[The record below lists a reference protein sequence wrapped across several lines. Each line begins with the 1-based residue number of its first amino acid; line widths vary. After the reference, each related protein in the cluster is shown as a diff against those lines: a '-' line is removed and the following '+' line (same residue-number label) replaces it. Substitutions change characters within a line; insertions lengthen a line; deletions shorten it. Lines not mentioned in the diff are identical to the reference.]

1 MDQDKLEVE
10 TSDNNLAVMSADS
23 NLNAMSTVIIKF
35 IYRGSIICTDSF
47 RINTIIAEVKTKMS
61 EVFHED
67 IEIEKDGAVIDDDV
81 TLTELGAIPLGTIEL
96 ELKSCSGV
104 DLNKIYRPPPIPTI
118 DVIMVRIFQG
128 KKQVKEFVVEIE
140 KSEQIKPWLGG
151 YRNKITNVLYHHAAT
166 QTIFMK
172 KNQVPRNNQ
181 CVQTPIFP
189 LKQSETNTMTNRTI
203 QTRSSYFPEIDDVFR
218 NVSYK
223 PYETY
228 DEWLS
233 KHNVV
238 DRVIKIQ
245 TWYRGIKMKR
255 RQRSVVD
262 HISQYTEQQVH
273 TKEELRKILDTDIE
287 DPAAGESSKDLIKQY
302 PTNRHDFD
310 VLYMMIGK
318 WWTNEIQRIREIPD
332 EAVKKTEY
340 MKLLQK
346 EIYYLSKLDRCRA
359 ETRQKAEQKQLLGLL
374 TKASK
379 PKKMITSNN
388 KEVTISTIE
397 TQKATILR
405 NIYVKIIKKD
415 VSTEERI
422 EILNELSDTLVQC
435 EGVDF
440 VDSILALVRKEIDQM
455 YVGVPKK
462 NLEMT
467 RTRIELLFSKFLNFP
482 EYNKNVKGDIR
493 MSARSR
499 RNATPEERYFTCSR
513 CNRTLP
519 ASEYPSGAQ
528 KSSNRICN
536 SCEWVENVGSK
547 RIDLKPYKQMLKNI
561 QKRELDKNS
570 TSSLCFGMQPSGMYY
585 LVNVTWD
592 GHSAITES
600 SDITTL
606 QCIRW
611 DRTQDWSPWNCIVL
625 TADEAELHENIF
637 DVKEFY
643 SAEFITKVTLRH
655 ISARIQ
661 FLSLPETEDSVEFT
675 GAFNFNTVNET
686 SVLLDKKYVK
696 NFMNI
701 EGKIM

>member
-1 MDQDKLEVE
+1 
-10 TSDNNLAVMSADS
+10 MSADS

-35 IYRGSIICTDSF
+35 IYSGSIICTDSF

-118 DVIMVRIFQG
+118 DVIM
-128 KKQVKEFVVEIE
+128 
-140 KSEQIKPWLGG
+140 
-151 YRNKITNVLYHHAAT
+151 
-166 QTIFMK
+166 
-172 KNQVPRNNQ
+172 
-181 CVQTPIFP
+181 
-189 LKQSETNTMTNRTI
+189 QSETNTMTNRTI

-233 KHNVV
+233 KHKVV

-310 VLYMMIGK
+310 VLYMMI
-318 WWTNEIQRIREIPD
+318 D

-570 TSSLCFGMQPSGMYY
+570 TSSLCFGMQPSELDKNSTSSLCFGMQPSGMYY
-585 LVNVTWD
+585 LVNVIWD